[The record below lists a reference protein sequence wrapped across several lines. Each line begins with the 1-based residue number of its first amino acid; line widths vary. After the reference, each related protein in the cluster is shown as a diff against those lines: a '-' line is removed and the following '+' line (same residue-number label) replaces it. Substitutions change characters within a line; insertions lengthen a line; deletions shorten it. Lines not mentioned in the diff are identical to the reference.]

1 VEKTNSR
8 YRIGLVSHLTG
19 ISTHQLRIWERRYE
33 AVAPAR
39 SEGGDRLYSDSDIA
53 RLRTLKRLSDWGH
66 SIGRV
71 AQPREEE
78 RDELL
83 AVHPPGPSLGETSLL
98 AHRVLDQF
106 LTCIGRMDLLDAE
119 RCLSRAC
126 VAFDPTA
133 FVAEVLLPL
142 MRGVGQRWASG
153 EFSIAQERGASRI
166 WCAR

>member
-1 VEKTNSR
+1 MSSKVEKTNSR

-71 AQPREEE
+71 AQLREKEL
-78 RDELL
+78 DELM
-83 AVHPPGPSLGETSLL
+83 AVRPPGPNLGETSLL

-142 MRGVGQRWASG
+142 MRY
-153 EFSIAQERGASRI
+153 
-166 WCAR
+166 